1 MLRSLSEPA
10 LYPNIA
16 RSIQNTNND
25 RCRINSYNQK
35 MYLSAFG
42 LIRNLICR
50 RNITI
55 DAIDLSL
62 LRVQLQSVEFAEI

>member
-1 MLRSLSEPA
+1 
-10 LYPNIA
+10 
-16 RSIQNTNND
+16 
-25 RCRINSYNQK
+25 

-42 LIRNLICR
+42 LIRNLICC

>member
-1 MLRSLSEPA
+1 
-10 LYPNIA
+10 
-16 RSIQNTNND
+16 
-25 RCRINSYNQK
+25 